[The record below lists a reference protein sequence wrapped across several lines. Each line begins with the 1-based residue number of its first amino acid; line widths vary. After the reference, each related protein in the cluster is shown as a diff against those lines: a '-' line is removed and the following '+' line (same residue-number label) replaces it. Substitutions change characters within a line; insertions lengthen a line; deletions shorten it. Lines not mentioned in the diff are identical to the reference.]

1 MTTLTRTRLVVFR
14 LSEDEYRTLREAC
27 ESRGGRNVS
36 EFTRSEV
43 LDYLKSVSPPDNA
56 QVRCAALEQEIAGLK
71 AAVTHLNGWLETRSR
86 ADRTDASRERA
97 NSPTNQALTR
107 P

>member
-1 MTTLTRTRLVVFR
+1 MTTQMRSRLVVFR

-36 EFTRSEV
+36 DFTRSEV
-43 LDYLKSVSPPDNA
+43 LDYLKSVSLPDNA

-71 AAVTHLNGWLETRSR
+71 AAVTHLNGWLETKSR
-86 ADRTDASRERA
+86 AGGTEASRERA
-97 NSPTNQALTR
+97 NSPADQALTR

>member
-1 MTTLTRTRLVVFR
+1 MTTQMRSRLVVFR
-14 LSEDEYRTLREAC
+14 LSEDEYRTLRAAC

-36 EFTRSEV
+36 DFTRSEV
-43 LDYLKSVSPPDNA
+43 LDYLKSVSLPDNA

-71 AAVTHLNGWLETRSR
+71 AAVTHLNGWLETKSR
-86 ADRTDASRERA
+86 AGGTAASRERA
-97 NSPTNQALTR
+97 NSPADQALTR